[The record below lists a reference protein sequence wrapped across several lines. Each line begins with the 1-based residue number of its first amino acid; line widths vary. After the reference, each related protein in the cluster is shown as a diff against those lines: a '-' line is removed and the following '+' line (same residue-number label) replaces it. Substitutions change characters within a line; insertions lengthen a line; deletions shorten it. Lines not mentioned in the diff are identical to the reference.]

1 MESVII
7 NFKLAI
13 QGILQNKLRS
23 FLTAL
28 GIIFG
33 VAAVIAM
40 LGIGT
45 GAKQSIIEQLSLIGA
60 NSIVI
65 EAKIPDNKGGEGNSE
80 DSEEATPNIDPETSK
95 GYTPG
100 LSIEDMKALAKI
112 IPTTS
117 VISPEIVQ
125 EMRMIRDKT
134 LLNAR
139 CIGITNN
146 FFNINNLK
154 MDRGDYFHSQHFS
167 FGSNVCIIGAAIATK
182 LFKGEDPIGKEIKCG
197 HTWFKVIG
205 ILRPRRIQ
213 KTKTEELSIRDYND
227 DVFVP
232 INSFLLRIADRKRID
247 VADVLRGRGD
257 NRNDE
262 LENYHQID
270 RAVVRISEPAFVEP
284 SAELISRILRR
295 RHNDKIDFEI
305 EVPEL
310 LLKQQQQTQ
319 ETLNFVLA
327 VIAGISLLVG
337 GIGIMNIML
346 ASVLERIKE
355 IGIRRSLGAKQKDV
369 ILQFLFEAV
378 SISLIGGLI
387 GVGVGILSAKVI
399 ASSANIP
406 TMITWW
412 SVLISFVV
420 AAGIGLI
427 FGLLPARRAANLD
440 PITALRTE

>member
-1 MESVII
+1 MEIALL
-7 NFKLAI
+7 NFKLAL
-13 QGILQNKLRS
+13 QGIMQNKLRS

-60 NSIVI
+60 NSIVVNA
-65 EAKIPDNKGGEGNSE
+65 EIPENMGSGGSE
-80 DSEEATPNIDPETSK
+80 DENSGGGNDLEEQK

-100 LSIEDMKALAKI
+100 LSLGDMEALRKI
-112 IPTTS
+112 MPTTNR
-117 VISPEIVQ
+117 ISPEIVQ
-125 EMRMIRDKT
+125 EMMMIRDKT
-134 LLNAR
+134 LQRAR
-139 CIGITNN
+139 CVGITND
-146 FFNINNLK
+146 FFAINNLNISEGGTFQEK
-154 MDRGDYFHSQHFS
+154 HFE
-167 FGSNVCIIGAAIATK
+167 FGSNVCIMGDAIATR
-182 LFKGEDPIGKEIKCG
+182 LFKGENPIGKQIKCG
-197 HTWFKVIG
+197 QVWFKVIG
-205 ILRPRRIQ
+205 ILESRRVQ
-213 KTKTEELSIRDYND
+213 KSKVEELSIRDYND
-227 DVFVP
+227 DVFIP
-232 INSFLLRIADRKRID
+232 ISSFLIRINDRRRID
-247 VADVLRGRGD
+247 KSDVVSGRRGD
-257 NRNDE
+257 DQNSQVK
-262 LENYHQID
+262 NYHQID
-270 RAVVRISEPAFVEP
+270 KAIIRISEPGFVEP
-284 SAELISRILRR
+284 SAELIARILKR
-295 RHNDKIDFEI
+295 RHNGKIDFQI

-355 IGIRRSLGAKQKDV
+355 IGIRRSLGAKRMDV

-378 SISLIGGLI
+378 AISLIGGLM
-387 GVGVGILSAKVI
+387 GVALGVASAKII
-399 ASSANIP
+399 ATYADIP
-406 TMITWW
+406 TVITWW
-412 SVLISFVV
+412 SIVLSFVV

-427 FGLLPARRAANLD
+427 FGILPAKRAANLD